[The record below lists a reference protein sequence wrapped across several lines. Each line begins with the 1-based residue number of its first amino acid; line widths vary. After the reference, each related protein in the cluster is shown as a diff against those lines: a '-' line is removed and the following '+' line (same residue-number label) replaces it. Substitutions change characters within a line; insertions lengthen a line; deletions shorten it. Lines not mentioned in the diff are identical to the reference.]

1 LTTFL
6 SNATAWLGSQLLSA
20 GATDGVYARGSQRVG
35 VRCIKVPVKVEQMT
49 AAGMTI
55 EGQRVD
61 WLIPSSEI
69 VLGGSQQTPDAGDRL
84 EVLEGV
90 QRNTYELQP
99 VGTDSH
105 YRPREDGLVRVHTRL
120 VGEA

>member
-1 LTTFL
+1 MSNLMQ
-6 SNATAWLGSQLLSA
+6 NATAWLATQLLSA
-20 GATDGVYARGSQRVG
+20 GATDGVYSRGSDRVG

-49 AAGMTI
+49 ASGMTI

-61 WLIPSSEI
+61 WLIPAADI
-69 VLGGSQQTPDAGDRL
+69 TIDGQQQTPDAGDRL

-90 QRNTYELQP
+90 QRNTYEIQP

-105 YRPREDGLVRVHTRL
+105 YRPREDGMVRLYTRL
-120 VGEA
+120 VSEE

>member
-1 LTTFL
+1 LTAFL
-6 SNATAWLGSQLLSA
+6 SSATAWLGNQLLSA

-35 VRCIKVPVKVEQMT
+35 VRCIKVPVKVEQIT
-49 AAGMTI
+49 AGGMTI
-55 EGQRVD
+55 EGQRID
-61 WLIPSSEI
+61 WLIPAADL
-69 VLGGSQQTPDAGDRL
+69 VLAGSQQTPDAGDTL

-105 YRPREDGLVRVHTRL
+105 YRPREDGLVRIHTRL
-120 VGEA
+120 VSEA